1 MNIFDILP
9 FLPRIMPLTP
19 RIDNALKTIQRL
31 ESDPAVK
38 DAIAVMEELASILKQ
53 LPKGG

>member
-9 FLPRIMPLTP
+9 FLPRIMPLMP